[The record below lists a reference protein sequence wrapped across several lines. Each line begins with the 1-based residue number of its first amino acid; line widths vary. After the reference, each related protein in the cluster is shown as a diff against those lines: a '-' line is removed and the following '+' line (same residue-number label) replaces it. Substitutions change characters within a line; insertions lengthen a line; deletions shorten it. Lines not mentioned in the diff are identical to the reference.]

1 VIPRSEVA
9 KVEAPG
15 PDDPALDE
23 TERELMGTVTFD
35 MEALS
40 KLDGPGA
47 ATVLR
52 PLADAYDRW
61 LDRQADR
68 LGNLS
73 DDQAEA
79 AHTALDSAR
88 SIAGR
93 LRIGINLLASDPIA
107 TEAFAFA
114 NHTMWQQRLHTLV
127 GFARRDDP
135 KLTLS
140 DAETLVAATPNWS
153 WRPFQIAFVLVNLP
167 SLADPTHAE
176 RQLDT
181 GTADLLFF
189 PTGGGKTEAYLGLTA
204 FTLAIRRLQGEVSGH
219 SGEGGVGVL
228 MRYTLRLLTSQ
239 QFQRAATLIC
249 ACEVRRRELIASGDV
264 RWGETPFRI
273 GMWVGGSVSANRTE
287 DAARDLDDLR
297 NTGWAKGAGPTSLVA
312 CPWCGQE
319 LDPKRDATSH
329 PQLWRTLITC
339 GDSRADAR
347 SRPRNRQVRGSPW
360 SVSTRR
366 STGSYR
372 PGHRHS

>member
-1 VIPRSEVA
+1 MTGGSTARPIAWETCPTTRP
-9 KVEAPG
+9 KRPAPH
-15 PDDPALDE
+15 
-23 TERELMGTVTFD
+23 
-35 MEALS
+35 
-40 KLDGPGA
+40 
-47 ATVLR
+47 
-52 PLADAYDRW
+52 W
-61 LDRQADR
+61 NR
-68 LGNLS
+68 LGPSL
-73 DDQAEA
+73 Q
-79 AHTALDSAR
+79 
-88 SIAGR
+88 R
-93 LRIGINLLASDPIA
+93 LRIGIDLLASDQIA
-107 TEAFAFA
+107 AEAFAFA

-140 DAETLVAATPNWS
+140 DAETLVASTPNWS

-249 ACEVRRRELIASGDV
+249 ACEVRRRELIASGDA

-273 GMWVGGSVSANRTE
+273 GMWVGGIGERQP
-287 DAARDLDDLR
+287 DR
-297 NTGWAKGAGPTSLVA
+297 G
-312 CPWCGQE
+312 CC
-319 LDPKRDATSH
+319 
-329 PQLWRTLITC
+329 
-339 GDSRADAR
+339 
-347 SRPRNRQVRGSPW
+347 SRP
-360 SVSTRR
+360 
-366 STGSYR
+366 
-372 PGHRHS
+372 